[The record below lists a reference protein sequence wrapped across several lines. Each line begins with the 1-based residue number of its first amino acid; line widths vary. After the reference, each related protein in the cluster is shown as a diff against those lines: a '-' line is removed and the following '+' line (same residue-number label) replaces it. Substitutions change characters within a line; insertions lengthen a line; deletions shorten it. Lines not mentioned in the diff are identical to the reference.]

1 MTRTYAAIL
10 HGDRLEWTGDAPSSP
25 EIGRAIPVTVVVED
39 AASRPGG
46 EDPEAWNR
54 AVDALRRLAA
64 RVTFAQIADPV
75 ESQREVREDRPLPA
89 VDRAERG
96 RRMREALDRL
106 AASGAFE
113 DITDPV
119 AWQREIRKD
128 RPLPGRDDE
137 RPSSTT
143 R

>member
-39 AASRPGG
+39 PPPRPGG
-46 EDPEAWNR
+46 EDPEAWSR
-54 AVDALRRLAA
+54 AVDAMRRLAA
-64 RVTFAQIADPV
+64 RGTFAQ
-75 ESQREVREDRPLPA
+75 
-89 VDRAERG
+89 
-96 RRMREALDRL
+96 
-106 AASGAFE
+106 
-113 DITDPV
+113 ITDPV
-119 AWQREIRKD
+119 AWQREARKD